1 MSAVPTA
8 KIESIR
14 FRSVPFKDPTADLTA
29 AADEKSS
36 DKKPPGKEGR
46 EHDKTRT
53 SAWRNTQSDK
63 DTHESKDDKKFLTP
77 GQKKKIAFINKEFHS
92 VADTV
97 HAYVVFAHPAPI
109 LPCLPS
115 SSTAPEPKPRNEI
128 TDPYEAAQTAA
139 RECDGTNFM
148 DRLLRV
154 DVVGKSSAGGL
165 DGDPKLTIFVGNLDF
180 ASKEEDLREF
190 FEGVVST
197 ERGEPPPQLE
207 DTESEEDED
216 EDEGEQNHSVKKER
230 TWVSRVRIV
239 RDRETQLGKG
249 FAYVQFAVCS
259 FRHSQCFVFQVLTH
273 QRRTE
278 NAWMRSSHW
287 RKENSNSPSAS

>member
-1 MSAVPTA
+1 MPTA

-29 AADEKSS
+29 AGGEKSS
-36 DKKPPGKEGR
+36 DNKPPGKEGR

-53 SAWRNTQSDK
+53 ATWRNTQSDK
-63 DTHESKDDKKFLTP
+63 DTNESKDDKKFLTP
-77 GQKKKIAFINKEFHS
+77 SQKKKIAFINQEFHA

-97 HAYVVFAHPAPI
+97 HAYVVFAHPNPV
-109 LPCLPS
+109 PPSLPS
-115 SSTAPEPKPRNEI
+115 SSTTPEPKPRKEI
-128 TDPYEAAQTAA
+128 IDPYEAAQSAA

-165 DGDPKLTIFVGNLDF
+165 DTDPKLTIFVGNLDF
-180 ASKEEDLREF
+180 ASKEEDLRVF
-190 FEGVVST
+190 FEGVVSA
-197 ERGEPPPQLE
+197 ERGDPSPLLE
-207 DTESEEDED
+207 GTESEEDE
-216 EDEGEQNHSVKKER
+216 EVEKNRSVKKER

-249 FAYVQFAVCS
+249 FAYVQFAVRS
-259 FRHSQCFVFQVLTH
+259 FWHSQCLFSEFNVR
-273 QRRTE
+273 RRTG

-287 RKENSNSPSAS
+287 RKENSNLPSAS